1 MTAIAE
7 ASFATAIDDRL
18 ARRNAF
24 VLAVAQALAGAN
36 NTVIVATGGIVG
48 AVLAPDPGLATL
60 PISGLVLGMWAGTLP
75 LGALC
80 KAIGRRS
87 ALQVGSVFGVL
98 CGLIRCLAVQ
108 LGSFALFLVAAF
120 CAGLYAAAHQS
131 YRFAATDTASDDF
144 RPKAVAWVL
153 AGGVF
158 AGVLGPQLVIA
169 TKDAWPPYLFAA
181 TYLGQ
186 AAAALI
192 AGGVLAFLRIPRPAP
207 RAHGRGGR
215 PLAEIARMPR
225 FIVAVACGVASYA
238 MMNMVMTSAPLA
250 MVGCGHSVT
259 QAALGLQWHV
269 VGMYAPSFITG
280 GLILRFGIGRV
291 IAAGLA

>member
-36 NTVIVATGGIVG
+36 NTVVVATGGIVG

-60 PISGLVLGMWAGTLP
+60 PISVMVLGMWAGTLP

-98 CGLIRCLAVQ
+98 CGLIACLAVQ
-108 LGSFALFLVAAF
+108 LGSFALFIVAAF

-131 YRFAATDTASDDF
+131 YRFAATDTASDSF

-169 TKDAWPPYLFAA
+169 TKDAWPPHLFAA
-181 TYLGQ
+181 TYLAQ
-186 AAAALI
+186 AAVAFL
-192 AGGVLAFLRIPRPAP
+192 AGGVLAFLKIP
-207 RAHGRGGR
+207 
-215 PLAEIARMPR
+215 
-225 FIVAVACGVASYA
+225 
-238 MMNMVMTSAPLA
+238 
-250 MVGCGHSVT
+250 
-259 QAALGLQWHV
+259 
-269 VGMYAPSFITG
+269 
-280 GLILRFGIGRV
+280 
-291 IAAGLA
+291 